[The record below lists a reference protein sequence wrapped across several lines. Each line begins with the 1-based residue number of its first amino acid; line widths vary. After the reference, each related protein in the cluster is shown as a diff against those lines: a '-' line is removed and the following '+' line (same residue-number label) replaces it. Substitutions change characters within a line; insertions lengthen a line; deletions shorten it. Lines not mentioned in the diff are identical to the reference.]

1 MPAPEPLVVGKRDNS
16 EQTQYDY
23 VAVMEIELLSVYYNQ
38 MVIESDLDLTKQQLA
53 RIRHRHL
60 NCFLE
65 VARSHK
71 VSSAAYALS
80 VSQPAASKTLAELER
95 ILETRLFDRGGRG
108 GLTLTPSGRVFL
120 RYAGASIAALKE
132 GLDGLAEARTHGS
145 RVLKIGALAGVAAQF
160 MPRAVKEFRESHVTI
175 VSIITAANAVMLNQ
189 LRVGELDLVVGRLA
203 RAEEMQ
209 GLSFTHL
216 YSELLVFVVRPG
228 HPLADRGVFDF
239 SMLEKLTLLLP
250 TADGVMRPIIDRYL
264 IAHGLGALPNSIE
277 ARSPDFCR
285 QYVRD
290 SDAIWMISRG
300 VVQHDID
307 DGTLHILNVDTS
319 DTQGAIGLT
328 IRADSDPS
336 PTLRMMMDT
345 VTRVARDFAHS

>member
-1 MPAPEPLVVGKRDNS
+1 MVPSKRDYS
-16 EQTQYDY
+16 EHVRYYY
-23 VAVMEIELLSVYYNQ
+23 VAVMVIELFSVYHNQ
-38 MVIESDLDLTKQQLA
+38 MVIETDVSPTKQQLA

-65 VARSHK
+65 AARSRK
-71 VSSAAYALS
+71 VSSAAYALN

-108 GLTLTPSGRVFL
+108 GLTLTLSGRVFL

-160 MPRAVKEFRESHVTI
+160 MPRAVKEFRESHLTI
-175 VSIITAANAVMLNQ
+175 VSIITASNAVMLNQ

-203 RAEEMQ
+203 RPEEMQ

-216 YSELLVFVVRPG
+216 YSEPLVFVVRPE
-228 HPLADRGVFDF
+228 HPLAGRDVFDF
-239 SMLEKLTLLLP
+239 SMLEQLTLLLP
-250 TADGVMRPIIDRYL
+250 TSDGVMRPIIDRYL
-264 IAHGLGALPNSIE
+264 ISHGLGALPNSIE
-277 ARSPDFCR
+277 TRSPDFCR

-307 DGTLHILNVDTS
+307 DGTLSILKVDTT
-319 DTQGAIGLT
+319 DTQGPVGLT
-328 IRADSDPS
+328 IRADTDPS

-345 VTRVARDFAHS
+345 VARVARDFAHT

>member
-1 MPAPEPLVVGKRDNS
+1 
-16 EQTQYDY
+16 
-23 VAVMEIELLSVYYNQ
+23 MEIEFYSVYHNQ
-38 MVIESDLDLTKQQLA
+38 MVIETNLNQTKQQLA

-65 VARSHK
+65 TARAGKISA
-71 VSSAAYALS
+71 AAYALS
-80 VSQPAASKTLAELER
+80 VSQPAASKTLSELER
-95 ILETRLFDRGGRG
+95 ILETRLFDRGGKR
-108 GLTLTPSGRVFL
+108 GLTLTTSGRVFL

-145 RVLKIGALAGVAAQF
+145 RVLMVGALAGVAAQF
-160 MPRAVKEFRESHVTI
+160 LPRAVQEFRESHLTI
-175 VSIITAANAVMLNQ
+175 VSIITAANSVMLNQ

-203 RAEEMQ
+203 RPEEMQ
-209 GLSFTHL
+209 GLSFTYL
-216 YSELLVFVVRPG
+216 YSEPLVFVVRPG
-228 HPLADRGVFDF
+228 HPLAGRDLFDF
-239 SMLEKLTLLLP
+239 SMLEQLTLLVP
-250 TADGVMRPIIDRYL
+250 AADGVMRPIIDRYL
-264 IAHGLGALPNSIE
+264 ISHGLGTLSNSIE

-307 DGTLHILNVDTS
+307 DGTLSILKVDTS
-319 DTQGAIGLT
+319 DTQGPVGLT
-328 IRADSDPS
+328 IRADTDPS

-345 VTRVARDFAHS
+345 VARVARDFAHT